1 MVLISPLSF
10 TTMSQTDS
18 AMVIETSVPKT
29 PRVLSIDAL
38 RGFDM
43 FWIIGADELAKNILK
58 KGDWPFSPTL
68 VGQFTHADWEGFRF
82 YDLIFPLFLF
92 LVGCVLPYSLDKYR
106 GQASQV
112 YGRIFRRTL
121 LLIVLGLIYSGM
133 LKFDFANLRY
143 AGVLQRI
150 ALCYCFASL
159 LYLHLSWKGRIAAF
173 VGILLGYWAILSWIP
188 VPGGVA
194 GDLTKEGNLSGYLD
208 RTLLPGKILALYYG
222 HGDNEGILSTLPAI
236 GTALLGVFA
245 GEWLR
250 SRYSPYAKAGGLAIA
265 GVACVL
271 LGTLWG
277 LWFPVI
283 KNLWTSSFVLVA
295 GGWSLLL
302 LSLFYFVIDVQGWKK
317 WAFFWTVLGMNAITI
332 YMVKNIVDFSKISKY
347 FLTGVANLFGEWQ
360 TVILQAGTLGAM
372 WLFLYYLYRQKLFL
386 RV

>member
-1 MVLISPLSF
+1 
-10 TTMSQTDS
+10 MSQTDS

-159 LYLHLSWKGRIAAF
+159 FYLHLSWKGRIAAF

-188 VPGGVA
+188 VPGGLA
-194 GDLTKEGNLSGYLD
+194 GDLTKEGIFPGTWIEHCYL
-208 RTLLPGKILALYYG
+208 
-222 HGDNEGILSTLPAI
+222 E
-236 GTALLGVFA
+236 
-245 GEWLR
+245 R
-250 SRYSPYAKAGGLAIA
+250 S
-265 GVACVL
+265 
-271 LGTLWG
+271 
-277 LWFPVI
+277 
-283 KNLWTSSFVLVA
+283 
-295 GGWSLLL
+295 
-302 LSLFYFVIDVQGWKK
+302 
-317 WAFFWTVLGMNAITI
+317 
-332 YMVKNIVDFSKISKY
+332 
-347 FLTGVANLFGEWQ
+347 
-360 TVILQAGTLGAM
+360 
-372 WLFLYYLYRQKLFL
+372 
-386 RV
+386 